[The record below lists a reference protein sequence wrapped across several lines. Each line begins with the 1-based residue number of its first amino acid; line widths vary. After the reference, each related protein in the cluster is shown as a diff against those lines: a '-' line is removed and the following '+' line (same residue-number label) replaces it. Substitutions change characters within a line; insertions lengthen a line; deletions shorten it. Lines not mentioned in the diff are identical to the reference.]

1 MGLQLPTVSAVCFS
15 QLLVLFLWDFPPCE
29 FPMEPEPT
37 RTQTLVIPEA
47 ESAFPGS
54 GWSVVSERRPPTSPT
69 TVRTN
74 ISSSNASEADDLVFH
89 FKQMRL
95 PDYKQWSRKFFSAG
109 YRDMEELRDADL
121 TEVFGELQ
129 IPSGIQTI
137 LQKGVSEFK
146 AGTFAAA
153 FPMPREDLDA
163 TAPRQADSEWGWG
176 WIVLGAGVAIVTVAS
191 GAALLSAAPAAAE
204 GVAAAAT
211 AEAAATTA
219 TVSSGFATGSLVMT
233 GLGMLALGDCLDGDT
248 KITMSD
254 RSQKKIQDLNAGDQ
268 ILTFNKGKTKVK
280 TILKAP
286 LSLTEIRC
294 KP

>member
-1 MGLQLPTVSAVCFS
+1 
-15 QLLVLFLWDFPPCE
+15 
-29 FPMEPEPT
+29 
-37 RTQTLVIPEA
+37 
-47 ESAFPGS
+47 
-54 GWSVVSERRPPTSPT
+54 
-69 TVRTN
+69 
-74 ISSSNASEADDLVFH
+74 ADDLVFH

-163 TAPRQADSEWGWG
+163 TAPRQADSEWG
-176 WIVLGAGVAIVTVAS
+176 
-191 GAALLSAAPAAAE
+191 
-204 GVAAAAT
+204 
-211 AEAAATTA
+211 
-219 TVSSGFATGSLVMT
+219 SLVMT

-280 TILKAP
+280 TILKVETGTSRNMRSITLRRTTGEAFSIKATEGHPFYTKANAWAVLDPSTARFDTSKPVASLGVGEEVILRRGNLAKVSGLAEVLPRQKTYNLQVDGPGTFFAEGILSHSGLPP
-286 LSLTEIRC
+286 L
-294 KP
+294 KKQ